1 MYSREFPNGNF
12 LFFSSCKMSLFCLPC
27 GKLAFA
33 QRSGAMKAPVGL
45 LSDRTVLRKQRWR
58 GLARQ
63 ATAGLPRCS
72 SRQGWPGRMPV
83 PDVRW
88 LHRDRGKCLWTFSF
102 CSNARSF
109 DRPTAAK
116 PGKKIKVPFFIRRK
130 GADAFRSAL
139 AAGGSLMAYKC
150 LSLCG
155 LFSFKGFCKSLFQI
169 GFDFSQVV
177 SRPLHCEAENL
188 LLFRVSEIAGIV
200 FERFLP

>member
-1 MYSREFPNGNF
+1 M
-12 LFFSSCKMSLFCLPC
+12 
-27 GKLAFA
+27 
-33 QRSGAMKAPVGL
+33 
-45 LSDRTVLRKQRWR
+45 
-58 GLARQ
+58 
-63 ATAGLPRCS
+63 
-72 SRQGWPGRMPV
+72 
-83 PDVRW
+83 
-88 LHRDRGKCLWTFSF
+88 WTFSF

-130 GADAFRSAL
+130 GADAFRPAL

-177 SRPLHCEAENL
+177 SRPLHCEAEN
-188 LLFRVSEIAGIV
+188 
-200 FERFLP
+200 

>member
-1 MYSREFPNGNF
+1 
-12 LFFSSCKMSLFCLPC
+12 
-27 GKLAFA
+27 
-33 QRSGAMKAPVGL
+33 
-45 LSDRTVLRKQRWR
+45 
-58 GLARQ
+58 
-63 ATAGLPRCS
+63 
-72 SRQGWPGRMPV
+72 MPV

-130 GADAFRSAL
+130 GADAFRPAL
-139 AAGGSLMAYKC
+139 ATGGLLMAYRC
-150 LSLCG
+150 LLLCG
-155 LFSFKGFCKSLFQI
+155 LFFFKGFCKSLFQI